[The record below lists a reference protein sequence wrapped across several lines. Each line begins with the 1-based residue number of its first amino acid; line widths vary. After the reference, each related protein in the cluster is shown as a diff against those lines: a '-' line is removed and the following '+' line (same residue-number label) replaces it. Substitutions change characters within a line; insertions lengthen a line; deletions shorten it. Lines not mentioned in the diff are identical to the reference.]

1 MRGLHCAPFKA
12 HEVTK
17 FENSNM
23 KKLLVTGLT
32 GFVGGHLQALLET
45 TEVGSWQVLAPKPHN
60 LLDSASLDAWLQ
72 EDCPDAVVHLAGQTF
87 VPEAFR
93 DPQRTLQINL
103 LGTLNLL
110 QALKRRGFCGTFLYV
125 SSGDVYGQV
134 EEKNL
139 PISECLAPRPRNPY
153 AVSKVAAE
161 LLCQQ
166 WSYSEPWRIVIARP
180 FNHIGP
186 GQGESFVIPSM
197 ARQLIRVRQGLQ
209 PAQLEVGD
217 VDVTRDFLDVR
228 DVLQAYLALL
238 EHGRNGEIYNVCS
251 GVEWRVRDLIMQM
264 AGLTGVEVEL
274 VQDASRLRLSEQ
286 RRVVGCSNKLQKE
299 TGWKPGV
306 SITKTLQSVLSDWE
320 ARELKNV

>member
-1 MRGLHCAPFKA
+1 
-12 HEVTK
+12 
-17 FENSNM
+17 M
-23 KKLLVTGLT
+23 KKLLVTGLN
-32 GFVGGHLQALLET
+32 GFVGGHLQALLAT
-45 TEVGSWQVLAPKPHN
+45 MADGAWQLLVSKPHD

-72 EDCPDAVVHLAGQTF
+72 DDCPDAVIHLAGQTF

-93 DPQRTLQINL
+93 DPAQTIKVNL

-110 QALKRRGFCGTFLYV
+110 QALKRRGFGGTFLYV
-125 SSGDVYGQV
+125 SSGDIYGQV
-134 EEKNL
+134 DEVNL
-139 PISECLAPRPRNPY
+139 PINESLAPRPRNPY

-166 WSYSEPWRIVIARP
+166 WSYSEPWRIIVARP

-186 GQGESFVIPSM
+186 GQGEAFVIPSI

-209 PAQLEVGD
+209 ANQLEVGD

-228 DVLQAYLALL
+228 DVLHAYLALL
-238 EHGRNGEIYNVCS
+238 EHGRNGEVYNVCS
-251 GVEWRVRDLIMQM
+251 GVEQRVRDLIAQL
-264 AGLTGVEVEL
+264 ATLAGVEVEL

-286 RRVVGCSNKLQKE
+286 RRVVGCSKKLQKE

-306 SITKTLQSVLSDWE
+306 SITETLQSVLSDWA
-320 ARELKNV
+320 AREL

>member
-1 MRGLHCAPFKA
+1 M
-12 HEVTK
+12 
-17 FENSNM
+17 N
-23 KKLLVTGLT
+23 KLLVTGLN
-32 GFVGGHLQALLET
+32 GFVGGHLQALLASMPD
-45 TEVGSWQVLAPKPHN
+45 GPWQLVAGKPYD

-72 EDCPDAVVHLAGQTF
+72 DDCPDAVIHLAGQTF

-93 DPQRTLQINL
+93 DPQRTLQVNL

-134 EEKNL
+134 EEANL

-166 WSYSEPWRIVIARP
+166 WSYNEPWRIMVARP

-186 GQGESFVIPSM
+186 GQGEAFVIPSM

-238 EHGRNGEIYNVCS
+238 ECGRSGEIYNVCS
-251 GVEWRVRDLIMQM
+251 GVERRVRDLIEQM
-264 AGLTGVEVEL
+264 AGLAGVEVEL
-274 VQDASRLRLSEQ
+274 LQDASRMRLSEQ
-286 RRVVGCSNKLQKE
+286 RRVVGCSKKLQQE
-299 TGWKPGV
+299 TGWKPGI
-306 SITKTLQSVLSDWE
+306 SITETLQSVLSDWA
-320 ARELKNV
+320 AREIKHV